1 MDEAL
6 LDDLK
11 RDHTLVITLED
22 GVLDGGFGEKIARY
36 YGPSDMKVLNYGV
49 KKEFI
54 DRYDVEASRVGFF
67 SSCAIAFV
75 ASRAGTVISSARMLL
90 LIFFAFILLVIVRVI
105 LLPSFPPL
113 FFCFPGKTHPTLF
126 CVLHRIH
133 VFPSV

>member
-54 DRYDVEASRVGFF
+54 DRYDVEEQLKKNPVNVLR
-67 SSCAIAFV
+67 
-75 ASRAGTVISSARMLL
+75 SAETRMEVWL
-90 LIFFAFILLVIVRVI
+90 
-105 LLPSFPPL
+105 
-113 FFCFPGKTHPTLF
+113 KD
-126 CVLHRIH
+126 
-133 VFPSV
+133 